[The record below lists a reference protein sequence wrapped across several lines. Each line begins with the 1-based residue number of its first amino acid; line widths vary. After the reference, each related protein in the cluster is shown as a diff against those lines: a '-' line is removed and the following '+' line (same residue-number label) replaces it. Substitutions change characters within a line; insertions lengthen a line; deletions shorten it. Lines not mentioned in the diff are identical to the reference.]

1 LQALQEHQAALLTL
15 QQKAQD
21 QLKEARAAQVNIVML
36 LYHKPFSCHVV
47 SMFITTVLIIMY
59 KAVLLKLLFVCS
71 FYIKLYGTLNS
82 SCLLCTSVMNISSIE
97 RTLEASDK
105 MIQYQSF

>member
-21 QLKEARAAQVNIVML
+21 QLKEARAAQVSILMS
-36 LYHKPFSCHVV
+36 LYHQPFSYHVV
-47 SMFITTVLIIMY
+47 SMFITTVLIIMC

-71 FYIKLYGTLNS
+71 FHIKLCGTLGS
-82 SCLLCTSVMNISSIE
+82 SGLLCTSLMNVSSIE
-97 RTLEASDK
+97 GTLKESDK
-105 MIQYQSF
+105 MI